1 MSTSE
6 PDLANILR
14 RGVELC
20 RGGDW
25 DRGLAYL
32 GRIAEADRASG
43 LPGIFYSYLGYGIA
57 SRQKRVQ
64 EGLKLCRHAV
74 KVQFYEPENYVNL
87 TRTLLLAGA
96 AERPAAVRAVL
107 DGLKVDRNN
116 EELLTLHRELGI
128 RQLPVLPFLSRSNP
142 LNQLLGKVR
151 HAWTSNREPKAD
163 PKTEPEK

>member
-1 MSTSE
+1 VSE

-20 RGGDW
+20 RAGEW

-32 GRIAEADRASG
+32 GRIAEADRARE
-43 LPGIFYSYLGYGIA
+43 LPGVFYSYLGYGIA
-57 SRQKRVQ
+57 FRQKRVQ

-116 EELLTLHRELGI
+116 EELLALYRELGI
-128 RQLPVLPFLSRSNP
+128 RGLPVLPFLSRSNP
-142 LNQLLGKVR
+142 LNQLLGRVR
-151 HAWTSNREPKAD
+151 YAWQSSREPKAD

>member
-1 MSTSE
+1 VSASE

-87 TRTLLLAGA
+87 TRTLLLAG
-96 AERPAAVRAVL
+96 ERPAAVRAVL

-116 EELLTLHRELGI
+116 EELLALYRELGI
-128 RQLPVLPFLSRSNP
+128 RRLPVLPFLSRSNP
-142 LNQLLGKVR
+142 LNQFLGRVR
-151 HAWTSNREPKAD
+151 SAWQSSREPKAD

>member
-1 MSTSE
+1 MSVSE

-20 RGGDW
+20 REGDW
-25 DRGLAYL
+25 ERGLAYL
-32 GRIAEADRASG
+32 GRIAEGDRASG

-57 SRQKRVQ
+57 FRQKRVQ

-87 TRTLLLAGA
+87 TRTLLLAG
-96 AERPAAVRAVL
+96 ERPAAVRAVL
-107 DGLKVDRNN
+107 DGLKVDRNHD
-116 EELLTLHRELGI
+116 ELLALHRELGI

-151 HAWTSNREPKAD
+151 HAWQANREPKAE

>member
-1 MSTSE
+1 MSE

-20 RGGDW
+20 RAGDW

-32 GRIAEADRASG
+32 GRIAEADRASE

-87 TRTLLLAGA
+87 TRTLLLAG
-96 AERPAAVRAVL
+96 ERPAAVRAVL

-116 EELLTLHRELGI
+116 EELLALYRELGI
-128 RQLPVLPFLSRSNP
+128 RRLPVLPFLSRSNP

-151 HAWTSNREPKAD
+151 SAWQSSREPKAD
-163 PKTEPEK
+163 PKTESEK